1 MLFKTRKNSNFI
13 SKVIN
18 FLWPKKGWKRI
29 IKYISLRLKR
39 LPGSPHN
46 IALGFTFGVAAA
58 LTPLFGLHFLIG
70 IFLAWLFRVSITA
83 SLIGN
88 LFGNPW
94 TFPFICLFNFK
105 IGQFFYT
112 TNDKIDINMK
122 LLSNELSLLWNAIYK
137 LFIELS
143 YIEALTYLNQLK
155 LIPPMLI
162 GSLFSIIV
170 VGVPCYFLS
179 RLIITNYRNRIQLF
193 KKNNKV

>member
-1 MLFKTRKNSNFI
+1 MLFKTRKKSNFI
-13 SKVIN
+13 SKAIN

-94 TFPFICLFNFK
+94 TFPFICLSNFK
-105 IGQFFYT
+105 IGQFLYT

-122 LLSNELSLLWNAIYK
+122 LLSNEFSLLWKVIYK
-137 LFIELS
+137 LFIEFS
-143 YIEALTYLNQLK
+143 YLEALTYLNQLK

-162 GSLFSIIV
+162 GSLFSIIL

-179 RLIITNYRNRIQLF
+179 RLIITNYRNRIQLI
-193 KKNNKV
+193 KKMK

>member
-1 MLFKTRKNSNFI
+1 MLFKTRKKSNFI
-13 SKVIN
+13 SKAIN

-94 TFPFICLFNFK
+94 TFPFICLSNFK
-105 IGQFFYT
+105 IGQFLYT

-137 LFIELS
+137 LFIEFS
-143 YIEALTYLNQLK
+143 YLETLTYLNQLK
-155 LIPPMLI
+155 LIPSMLI

-179 RLIITNYRNRIQLF
+179 RLIITNYRNRIQLI
-193 KKNNKV
+193 KKIK